1 MSRNSSNKQKLTNF
15 IKSKSVD
22 LGFISCGISKADFL
36 EEEAANLENWLKNE
50 MHGEMS
56 YMERNFDMRLDP
68 RKILNGAKSVISL
81 TYNYYTDKLQKD
93 ENFKISKYAFGTD
106 YHFVI
111 REKLK
116 NLLFLIREKV
126 GDINGRVFVDSAPI
140 LERAWAKKSG
150 LGWIGKNTNLISKN
164 VGSFFFLCEIIVDI
178 ELDYDYST
186 TDHCGT
192 CTACIDA
199 CPTNAIVEPY
209 KVDGS
214 RCISYLTIELKENMP
229 EYAKDSYDKWI
240 FGCDICQDVCPWNKF
255 SKPHNEPL
263 FNADEKFLSM
273 SKNEWLEITKE
284 TFDKVF
290 KDSPVKRT
298 GYDGLKRNIKFIKRG

>member
-1 MSRNSSNKQKLTNF
+1 MSHNSSNKQKLTNF
-15 IKSKSVD
+15 IKTKSVD

-36 EEEAANLENWLKNE
+36 EDEAANLENWLKNE

-178 ELDYDYST
+178 ELDYDNST

-263 FNADEKFLSM
+263 FSADEKFLSM

-298 GYDGLKRNIKFIKRG
+298 GYDGLKRNIKFIKRR

>member
-116 NLLFLIREKV
+116 NLLFLIKEKV

-290 KDSPVKRT
+290 RDSPVKRT
-298 GYDGLKRNIKFIKRG
+298 GYDGLKRNIKFIKRR

>member
-1 MSRNSSNKQKLTNF
+1 MGNF

-56 YMERNFDMRLDP
+56 YMDRNFDMRLDP

-116 NLLFLIREKV
+116 NLLFLIKEKV

-298 GYDGLKRNIKFIKRG
+298 GYDGLKRNIKFIKRR

>member
-263 FNADEKFLSM
+263 FSADEKFLSM

-298 GYDGLKRNIKFIKRG
+298 GYDGLKRNIKFIKRR

>member
-1 MSRNSSNKQKLTNF
+1 MSCNFSNKQKLTNF
-15 IKSKSVD
+15 IKSKSND

-36 EEEAANLENWLKNE
+36 EDEAANLENWLKNE

-106 YHFVI
+106 YHVVI

-116 NLLFLIREKV
+116 NLLFLIKEKV
-126 GDINGRVFVDSAPI
+126 GEMNGRVFVDSAPI

-178 ELDYDYST
+178 ELDYDHLT

-290 KDSPVKRT
+290 KDSPIKRT